1 MKNYIKKL
9 TTEILPS
16 YSTEELAEMSYVFR
30 ERNWTSQGT
39 YVYLKWSIISKE
51 EQNEMRKDIMDKLD
65 DVMNEVFYEY
75 DTILHDEIVNEWDL
89 TEELDGVEVDSDEYY
104 EIIDEIKQ
112 DTYSLN
118 PFHIHFC
125 LMCIDLIEKSLED

>member
-1 MKNYIKKL
+1 MEHHIKKL
-9 TTEILPS
+9 INEILPK

-39 YVYLKWSIISKE
+39 YVYLKWSIFDEE
-51 EQNEMRKDIMDKLD
+51 EQNEMRELMINELEDIMD
-65 DVMNEVFYEY
+65 EVFYEY

-89 TEELDGVEVDSDEYY
+89 TEELDGVEIDSDEYY
-104 EIIDEIKQ
+104 EIIEWIKE

-118 PFHIHFC
+118 PYYIHFC
-125 LMCIDLIEKSLED
+125 LMCIDLIEKSLVD

>member
-1 MKNYIKKL
+1 MENNIKKL

-16 YSTEELAEMSYVFR
+16 YSTEELAKMSYVFR

-39 YVYLKWSIISKE
+39 CVYLKWSIFSQE
-51 EQNEMRKDIMDKLD
+51 EQNEMRQLIMDNVGN
-65 DVMNEVFYEY
+65 VMDEVFYEY
-75 DTILHDEIVNEWDL
+75 DTILHDEIVDEWDL
-89 TEELDGVEVDSDEYY
+89 TEELEGVEVDSDEYY
-104 EIIDEIKQ
+104 EIIESIKE

-125 LMCIDLIEKSLED
+125 LMCVDLIEKSLDN